1 MHQIANL
8 NYMSSNLIK
17 TPFSLFLMFFSPLE
31 QFTIF
36 KLIPISFFGLDL
48 SITNSTLF
56 AALSCFLAFIFFNF
70 ICSNAKL
77 IPTLWQGI
85 AESLFEF
92 VFYNVLSENIKKGG
106 SAYFPIILTIFIY
119 ILSCNLIGMIPYSF
133 TVTSHIVITLGLA
146 IVAFTGI
153 NIIGLSIHGFHF
165 LSLFLPSGAPIAL
178 APLLIPI
185 ELVSYSFR
193 VVSLALRLFANMMS
207 GHCLLKILAGF
218 AWTMF
223 SAGGILSVVHLLPL
237 VVIFAIVGLELSIAF
252 LQAYVFSVLLC
263 IYMNDAISLH

>member
-1 MHQIANL
+1 MGHNKNPIL
-8 NYMSSNLIK
+8 SSFRHHILRK
-17 TPFSLFLMFFSPLE
+17 
-31 QFTIF
+31 
-36 KLIPISFFGLDL
+36 G
-48 SITNSTLF
+48 
-56 AALSCFLAFIFFNF
+56 FNF
-70 ICSNAKL
+70 ICSNARL
-77 IPTLWQGI
+77 VPSLWQGI

-165 LSLFLPSGAPIAL
+165 FSLFLPGGAPLAL

-218 AWTMF
+218 AWTML

-263 IYMNDAISLH
+263 IYLNDAISLH

>member
-1 MHQIANL
+1 
-8 NYMSSNLIK
+8 
-17 TPFSLFLMFFSPLE
+17 MFISPLE

-36 KLIPISFFGLDL
+36 KLISLSILGFDL

-56 AALSCFLAFIFFNF
+56 AFIACSLAFLFFNF
-70 ICSNAKL
+70 VSSNAKL
-77 IPTLWQGI
+77 IPTLWQSV
-85 AESLFEF
+85 AESLYEF
-92 VFYNVLSENIKKGG
+92 IFYNVLSENIKKNG
-106 SAYFPIILTIFIY
+106 SSYFPIILTIFIY
-119 ILSCNLIGMIPYSF
+119 ILFCNLLGMIPYSF

-146 IVAFTGI
+146 TVAFTGI
-153 NIIGLSIHGFHF
+153 NVIGLSIHGFHF
-165 LSLFLPSGAPIAL
+165 FSLFLPAGAPLAL

-218 AWTMF
+218 AWTML
-223 SAGGILSVVHLLPL
+223 SAGGILSVIHVLPL
-237 VVIFAIVGLELSIAF
+237 IVIFAIVGLELSIAF

-263 IYMNDAISLH
+263 IYLNDAISLH

>member
-1 MHQIANL
+1 
-8 NYMSSNLIK
+8 
-17 TPFSLFLMFFSPLE
+17 LMFISPLE

-36 KLIPISFFGLDL
+36 KLISLSILGFDL

-56 AALSCFLAFIFFNF
+56 AFIACSLAFLFFNF
-70 ICSNAKL
+70 VSSNAKL
-77 IPTLWQGI
+77 IPTLWQSV
-85 AESLFEF
+85 AESLYEF
-92 VFYNVLSENIKKGG
+92 IFYNVLSENIKKNG
-106 SAYFPIILTIFIY
+106 SSYFPIILTIFIY
-119 ILSCNLIGMIPYSF
+119 ILFCNLLGMIPYSF

-146 IVAFTGI
+146 TVAFTGI
-153 NIIGLSIHGFHF
+153 NVIGLSIHGFHF
-165 LSLFLPSGAPIAL
+165 FSLFLPAGAPLAL

-218 AWTMF
+218 AWTML
-223 SAGGILSVVHLLPL
+223 SAGGILSVIHVLPL
-237 VVIFAIVGLELSIAF
+237 IVIFAIVGLELSIAF

-263 IYMNDAISLH
+263 IYLNDAISLH

>member
-1 MHQIANL
+1 
-8 NYMSSNLIK
+8 
-17 TPFSLFLMFFSPLE
+17 LMLFSPLE
-31 QFTIF
+31 QFSIF

-48 SITNSTLF
+48 SVTNSTLF
-56 AALSCFLAFIFFNF
+56 AGISCFISFIFFNF

-77 IPTLWQGI
+77 VPSLWQSI
-85 AESLFEF
+85 AETLFEF

-106 SAYFPIILTIFIY
+106 SAYFPIILTIFVY

-165 LSLFLPSGAPIAL
+165 FSLFLPGGAPLAL

-218 AWTMF
+218 AWTML
-223 SAGGILSVVHLLPL
+223 SAGGFLSVVHLLPL

-263 IYMNDAISLH
+263 IYLNDAISLH

>member
-1 MHQIANL
+1 ML
-8 NYMSSNLIK
+8 
-17 TPFSLFLMFFSPLE
+17 FSPLE
-31 QFTIF
+31 QFSIF

-48 SITNSTLF
+48 SVTNSTLF
-56 AALSCFLAFIFFNF
+56 AGISCFISFIFFNF

-77 IPTLWQGI
+77 VPSLWQSI

-165 LSLFLPSGAPIAL
+165 FSLFLPGGAPLAL

-218 AWTMF
+218 AWTML

-263 IYMNDAISLH
+263 IYLNDAISLH

>member
-1 MHQIANL
+1 MQIWN
-8 NYMSSNLIK
+8 IWVR
-17 TPFSLFLMFFSPLE
+17 FSLKLYEKLLMFFSPLE
-31 QFTIF
+31 QFSIF

-48 SITNSTLF
+48 SVTNSTLF
-56 AALSCFLAFIFFNF
+56 AGISCFISFIFFNF

-77 IPTLWQGI
+77 VPSLWQSI
-85 AESLFEF
+85 AETLFEF

-106 SAYFPIILTIFIY
+106 SAYFPIILTIFVY

-165 LSLFLPSGAPIAL
+165 FSLFLPGGAPLAL

-218 AWTMF
+218 AWTML
-223 SAGGILSVVHLLPL
+223 SAGGFLSVVHLLPL

-263 IYMNDAISLH
+263 IYLNDAISLH

>member
-1 MHQIANL
+1 ML
-8 NYMSSNLIK
+8 
-17 TPFSLFLMFFSPLE
+17 FSPLE
-31 QFTIF
+31 QFSIF
-36 KLIPISFFGLDL
+36 KLIPISFFGLDF
-48 SITNSTLF
+48 SVTNSTLF
-56 AALSCFLAFIFFNF
+56 ACISCFVSFIFFNF
-70 ICSNAKL
+70 ICSHAKL
-77 IPTLWQGI
+77 VPSLWQVI

-165 LSLFLPSGAPIAL
+165 FSLFLPGGAPLTL

-218 AWTMF
+218 AWTML

-263 IYMNDAISLH
+263 IYLNDAISLH